1 MFGKKKEDQKVLL
14 GNLVEG
20 LPVHEGT
27 DLIVKITPDGASI
40 MIPSSKQTFDVNI
53 SKLKSVE
60 YYSETDMEKIISQ
73 SAPGMIIGAAAFGIL
88 GAMVGGRVKTKEK
101 KVVTHFAVINYESD
115 GQKQIVIETK
125 DFFGAGQ
132 FVDYFKKLKPSFEPS
147 SISL

>member
-1 MFGKKKEDQKVLL
+1 MFGKKKEDSKVIL

-20 LPVHEGT
+20 LPVHEGI
-27 DLIVKITPDGASI
+27 DLIIKMTPDGASI
-40 MIPSSKQTFDVNI
+40 MIPSSKQTFEINI
-53 SKLKSVE
+53 SKLTSVE
-60 YYSETDMEKIISQ
+60 YYSETDMKQIISQ

-115 GQKQIVIETK
+115 SQKQIVIQTN

-132 FVDYFKKLKPSFEPS
+132 FVDYFKTLKPCLEPR